1 MRMKLIACEIFH
13 RELSALAAVSPHTID
28 LEFVPK
34 GLHDMVSAEMRERL
48 QARVDAVEEALYER
62 ILLGYGLCNNGLA
75 GVRARGLP
83 LVLPRSHDCIGLL
96 VGGLCRY
103 REVFDANPGAYF
115 LSPGWIERGET
126 RGELRQAG
134 IPHRLGLDRSFED
147 LAREY
152 GEENARYIV
161 ETLGDGTTNYSN
173 ILYIRT
179 GVAPD
184 AEFEAVAKRRADEKG
199 WRYAAMDGDLVV
211 LRRLVS
217 GPWDDGSFV
226 TIPPGGAIVAR
237 ADDRIVEAASG

>member
-1 MRMKLIACEIFH
+1 MRMRLIACEIFH
-13 RELSALAAVSPHTID
+13 RELSALAAASPHTID

-34 GLHDMVSAEMRERL
+34 GLHDLVSAEMRDLL
-48 QARVDAVEEALYER
+48 QARVDAVEESAYER

-75 GVRARGLP
+75 GIRARGLP

-96 VGGLCRY
+96 VGGRCRY
-103 REVFDANPGAYF
+103 RQVFDANPGAYF

-147 LAREY
+147 LCREF
-152 GEENARYIV
+152 GEDNARYIL
-161 ETLGDGTTNYSN
+161 ETLGGGTANYSN

-184 AEFEAVAKRRADEKG
+184 AEFEVLARKRAEAKG
-199 WRYAAMDGDLVV
+199 WRYSAMDGDLVV
-211 LRRLVS
+211 LRQLVS
-217 GPWDDGSFV
+217 GPWDDADFV
-226 TIPPGGAIVAR
+226 TIRPGGRIVAR
-237 ADDRIVEAASG
+237 ADDRIVEAADG